1 MRERYGPL
9 QCSRIYESKAVG
21 FDGDDFYNLV
31 VGFDTEQPVRDVAAA
46 LREIE
51 QQNARSRRAPRFS
64 ARTLD
69 LDLLLYDDLVAD
81 AQGLQL
87 PRAEIMRYAF
97 VLGPLAEIAGER
109 RHPQNGRRYAELW
122 ADFADKAAQPM
133 WPVTL
138 DVACCNAAHTC
149 GNTAYD
155 VIKTMRHTGA
165 KPMSRNL
172 NIMIDG
178 CRRSPA

>member
-1 MRERYGPL
+1 MARVYVSVGSNIDRERYIRAGLAALRERYGPL

-51 QQNARSRRAPRFS
+51 QQNARDRRAPRFS

-138 DVACCNAAHTC
+138 DVA
-149 GNTAYD
+149 
-155 VIKTMRHTGA
+155 
-165 KPMSRNL
+165 
-172 NIMIDG
+172 
-178 CRRSPA
+178 

>member
-1 MRERYGPL
+1 MARVYVSVGSNIDRERYIRAGLAALRERYGPL

-51 QQNARSRRAPRFS
+51 QQNA
-64 ARTLD
+64 
-69 LDLLLYDDLVAD
+69 
-81 AQGLQL
+81 
-87 PRAEIMRYAF
+87 
-97 VLGPLAEIAGER
+97 
-109 RHPQNGRRYAELW
+109 ELC

-138 DVACCNAAHTC
+138 DVA
-149 GNTAYD
+149 
-155 VIKTMRHTGA
+155 
-165 KPMSRNL
+165 
-172 NIMIDG
+172 
-178 CRRSPA
+178 

>member
-1 MRERYGPL
+1 MARVYVRVGSKIARE
-9 QCSRIYESKAVG
+9 
-21 FDGDDFYNLV
+21 
-31 VGFDTEQPVRDVAAA
+31 
-46 LREIE
+46 
-51 QQNARSRRAPRFS
+51 RRAPRFS

-69 LDLLLYDDLVAD
+69 RDLLLYDDLVAD

-87 PRAEIMRYAF
+87 PRAESMRYAF

-138 DVACCNAAHTC
+138 DVA
-149 GNTAYD
+149 
-155 VIKTMRHTGA
+155 
-165 KPMSRNL
+165 
-172 NIMIDG
+172 
-178 CRRSPA
+178 